1 MGRPRRGK
9 TVFIILGAVLLIG
22 MVFTFPGCFG
32 GQKQRTVSAS
42 DASAPGTSL
51 PGMSTPGAS
60 MPDAA
65 PHPNGTLSIFV
76 SILPQ
81 AYFVERIGAERVTVE
96 VMVKP
101 GQDPH
106 TFEPTPQQM
115 ARLAEADV
123 FFRIGVEFE
132 NTLIPRIQST
142 MKELVVVDCREGIRL
157 RQMEAH
163 GVDGEEQEKVGA
175 GHEEGEHEG
184 TDPHIWLSVR
194 NAILLSGTMHEALV
208 RLDPEGKEIYD
219 RGYRGLVKD
228 LEALDRRIA
237 RILEPVKGEP
247 LFVFHPSFGYFA
259 DDYGLKQIAV
269 ETGGA
274 EPSARQLARLIAEA
288 ESSGVRVIFVQ
299 PQFSRKSAE
308 TIASEIGAT
317 VVPIDPLARDYI
329 DNLEKMARAVEEG
342 LR

>member
-1 MGRPRRGK
+1 MGRPRRRQ
-9 TVFIILGAVLLIG
+9 TLFLFAALLIG
-22 MVFTFPGCFG
+22 LVAACSGPSGE
-32 GQKQRTVSAS
+32 QKQKGAATPPVSP
-42 DASAPGTSL
+42 PG
-51 PGMSTPGAS
+51 
-60 MPDAA
+60 
-65 PHPNGTLSIFV
+65 GTLSVFV

-81 AYFVERIGAERVTVE
+81 AYFLERIGGKRVGVE
-96 VMVKP
+96 VMVKS

-115 ARLAEADV
+115 ARLATADA

-142 MKELVVVDCREGIRL
+142 MKELALVDCRNKIRL

-163 GVDGEEQEKVGA
+163 GHDGEEDEEA
-175 GHEEGEHEG
+175 RHEEEGHADEEHEG

-194 NAILLSGTMHEALV
+194 NAIGMAGTMHEALL
-208 RLDPEGKEIYD
+208 RLDPEGKETYD
-219 RGYRGLVKD
+219 RGYGDLVGD
-228 LEALDRRIA
+228 LEALDQRIA

-247 LFVFHPSFGYFA
+247 FFVFHPSFGYFA
-259 DDYGLKQIAV
+259 EDYGLEQIAV

-274 EPSARQLARLIAEA
+274 EPSARQLARLIEEA
-288 ESSGVRVIFVQ
+288 RKRGVRVLFVQ

-308 TIASEIGAT
+308 TIATEIGGA

-329 DNLEKMARAVEEG
+329 DNLEKMALAVEEG

>member
-9 TVFIILGAVLLIG
+9 ITFIILAAALLVG
-22 MVFTFPGCFG
+22 LVAPSPGFSG
-32 GQKQRTVSAS
+32 GQGQTGAPAS
-42 DASAPGTSL
+42 GTS
-51 PGMSTPGAS
+51 PHG
-60 MPDAA
+60 AA
-65 PHPNGTLSIFV
+65 PTAGGALSVFV

-81 AYFVERIGAERVTVE
+81 AYFVERIGAERVSVE

-115 ARLAEADV
+115 ARLAEAEA
-123 FFRIGVEFE
+123 FFRIGAEFE
-132 NTLIPRIQST
+132 NTLIPRIEST
-142 MKELVVVDCREGIRL
+142 MKGLVVVDCREGILL
-157 RQMEAH
+157 RQMDAH
-163 GVDGEEQEKVGA
+163 GHDEQEESHAEK
-175 GHEEGEHEG
+175 GHAEGEHEG

-194 NAILLSGTMHEALV
+194 NAVQIAGTMHAALS

-219 RGYRGLVKD
+219 RGYRSLVED

-237 RILEPVKGEP
+237 RILAPAAGKP
-247 LFVFHPSFGYFA
+247 FFVFHPSFGYFA
-259 DDYGLKQIAV
+259 DDYGLEQIAV

-274 EPSARQLARLIAEA
+274 EPSARQLARLIEEA
-288 ESSGVRVIFVQ
+288 GRSEVRVIFVQ

-308 TIASEIGAT
+308 TIAAEIGAV

-329 DNLEKMARAVEEG
+329 GNLEKMARAVEEG

>member
-1 MGRPRRGK
+1 MGRIRKGK
-9 TVFIILGAVLLIG
+9 TAFIALAMALLAG
-22 MVFTFPGCFG
+22 LFAPSPGFSG
-32 GQKQRTVSAS
+32 GQKQTGA
-42 DASAPGTSL
+42 
-51 PGMSTPGAS
+51 STPETLSPAG
-60 MPDAA
+60 
-65 PHPNGTLSIFV
+65 GTLSVFL

-81 AYFVERIGAERVTVE
+81 AYLAERIGADRISVE

-106 TFEPTPQQM
+106 TYEPTPQQM
-115 ARLAEADV
+115 ARLAQADV

-132 NTLIPRIQST
+132 NTLIPRIEST
-142 MKELVVVDCREGIRL
+142 MEGLTMVDCRKGIRL
-157 RQMEAH
+157 RQMDAH
-163 GVDGEEQEKVGA
+163 DHDE
-175 GHEEGEHEG
+175 EEGETVHEGEEHAGGEREG

-194 NAILLSGTMHEALV
+194 NAIRISATIHETLAH
-208 RLDPEGKEIYD
+208 LDPDGREIYD
-219 RGYRGLVKD
+219 RGYRDLVED
-228 LEALDRRIA
+228 LEALDRRISH
-237 RILEPVKGEP
+237 ILEPVVGEP
-247 LFVFHPSFGYFA
+247 FFVFHPSFGYFA
-259 DDYGLKQIAV
+259 DDYGLEQIAV

-274 EPSARQLARLIAEA
+274 EPSARQLAQLIAEA

-317 VVPIDPLARDYI
+317 VVPIDPLARDYL

>member
-1 MGRPRRGK
+1 MDRPRKGK
-9 TVFIILGAVLLIG
+9 TVLSFLTAGLLIG
-22 MVFTFPGCFG
+22 LVAACSGPAGERNQPGEP
-32 GQKQRTVSAS
+32 AP
-42 DASAPGTSL
+42 AISAPG
-51 PGMSTPGAS
+51 
-60 MPDAA
+60 
-65 PHPNGTLSIFV
+65 GTLSVFV

-81 AYFVERIGAERVTVE
+81 AYFLERIGGSRVSVE

-115 ARLAEADV
+115 ARLAAADA

-142 MKELVVVDCREGIRL
+142 MKELALVDCREGIHL

-163 GVDGEEQEKVGA
+163 GHDEEEDAGE
-175 GHEEGEHEG
+175 GHSEEEHEG

-194 NAILLSGTMHEALV
+194 NAIHFCATMHEALV
-208 RLDPEGKEIYD
+208 RLDPEGRQTYD
-219 RGYRGLVKD
+219 QGYRGLLED
-228 LEALDRRIA
+228 LEALDQRIA
-237 RILEPVKGEP
+237 WILEPVKGAP

-259 DDYGLKQIAV
+259 EDYGLEQIAV

-274 EPSARQLARLIAEA
+274 EPSARQLAGLIQEA
-288 ESSGVRVIFVQ
+288 RERGVRVLFVQ
-299 PQFSRKSAE
+299 PQFSRRSAE
-308 TIASEIGAT
+308 TIAAEIGGA

-329 DNLEKMARAVEEG
+329 ANLERMARAVEEG

>member
-9 TVFIILGAVLLIG
+9 SVFVIPAAVLLIG
-22 MVFTFPGCFG
+22 MVVASSGCFE
-32 GQKQRTVSAS
+32 GQKQRSVSAPQ
-42 DASAPGTSL
+42 AAAPGTSL
-51 PGMSTPGAS
+51 PDASTP
-60 MPDAA
+60 
-65 PHPNGTLSIFV
+65 PNGRLSVFV
-76 SILPQ
+76 SIVPQ
-81 AYFVERIGAERVTVE
+81 AYFLERIGAERVTVE

-115 ARLAEADV
+115 ARLAKADA

-132 NTLIPRIQST
+132 NTLVPRIQST
-142 MKELVVVDCREGIRL
+142 MKKLVVVDCRKGIHL
-157 RQMEAH
+157 RQMETRGH
-163 GVDGEEQEKVGA
+163 DEEQKTGQEHPA
-175 GHEEGEHEG
+175 GGHGEGDHEG

-194 NAILLSGTMHEALV
+194 NAILISGTMHEALV

-219 RGYRGLVKD
+219 RGYRGLVED
-228 LEALDRRIA
+228 LEALDQRIA

-259 DDYGLKQIAV
+259 EDYGLEQIAV
-269 ETGGA
+269 ETGGS
-274 EPSARQLARLIAEA
+274 EPSARQLARLIAQA

-329 DNLEKMARAVEEG
+329 DNFEKMARAVEEG

>member
-1 MGRPRRGK
+1 MGRSRRWK
-9 TVFIILGAVLLIG
+9 TAFIIPAAALLIG
-22 MVFTFPGCFG
+22 LAAACSGPSGE
-32 GQKQRTVSAS
+32 QKQRGAPAPGVSAP
-42 DASAPGTSL
+42 DVSAPETSPGTS
-51 PGMSTPGAS
+51 PR
-60 MPDAA
+60 
-65 PHPNGTLSIFV
+65 GTLSVFA

-81 AYFVERIGAERVTVE
+81 AFFLERIGGSRVSVK

-115 ARLAEADV
+115 ARLAAADA

-142 MKELVVVDCREGIRL
+142 MQELALVDCRKGVRL
-157 RQMEAH
+157 QQMDAH
-163 GVDGEEQEKVGA
+163 GHDGEEEA
-175 GHEEGEHEG
+175 GEGHAEEEHEG

-194 NAILLSGTMHEALV
+194 NAIGIAGTMHEALV
-208 RLDPEGKEIYD
+208 RLDPEGKETYD
-219 RGYRGLVKD
+219 RGYRDLVED
-228 LEALDRRIA
+228 LEALDQRIA

-247 LFVFHPSFGYFA
+247 FFVFHPSFGYFA
-259 DDYGLKQIAV
+259 EDYGLEQIAV
-269 ETGGA
+269 ETGGV
-274 EPSARQLARLIAEA
+274 EPSARQLARLIEEA
-288 ESSGVRVIFVQ
+288 RERGVRVLFVQ

-308 TIASEIGAT
+308 TIATEIGGA

-329 DNLEKMARAVEEG
+329 DNLEKMALAVEEG